1 MAGLIQPRL
10 GVTSAQIR
18 RKKPTFPKD
27 FYSKSLD
34 LLLEGLALL
43 DEEGTICFA
52 NLAMERMLCA
62 CDGSQGGDEGVS
74 LFALDQAEEDRKP
87 EAPSNCLIGESVY
100 SFIPV
105 EFKENFVSLIELLG
119 FGPDSLG
126 PFETALVRQNGRQL
140 QVQLNLGKFNDH
152 GKRFISMMVQD
163 ITEWNEA
170 KTTLEL
176 AKFQIEQSY
185 SETIKGWAMALEL
198 RHLESHEHS
207 KRIVPATL
215 FLAERIGF
223 TVEEMTQ
230 IRHGAYLHDIGKLS
244 IPDDILKKPG
254 PLTPEEWVIMRM
266 HPEYA
271 RQLLEPIE
279 YLKPAIT
286 IPYYHH
292 EKWDG
297 SGYPVGLKG
306 EAIPLPARIFAVVD
320 VAEALLDKRGYRGY
334 AWSDEK
340 VYAYVQ
346 ENVGKHFDPQISR
359 MFLAA
364 FDQILHFLK
373 KPDTI

>member
-1 MAGLIQPRL
+1 MTGLDTRL
-10 GVTSAQIR
+10 GVASARIR
-18 RKKPTFPKD
+18 WKKRSFPKD

-34 LLLEGLALL
+34 LLQEGLALL
-43 DEEGTICFA
+43 DEEGIICYA
-52 NLAMERMLCA
+52 NPAMERLLCTP
-62 CDGSQGGDEGVS
+62 DGLQEGNPGVS
-74 LFALDQAEEDRKP
+74 LFALDQAEEERIP
-87 EAPSNCLIGESVY
+87 EEKLNCLIGESIY
-100 SFIPV
+100 KFMPI
-105 EFKENFVSLIELLG
+105 EFKENFISLIELLG
-119 FGPDSLG
+119 FGPNSLG
-126 PFETALVRQNGRQL
+126 PFEMALVRQNGRQL
-140 QVQLNLGKFNDH
+140 QVQLNLGKLDDH
-152 GKRFISMMVQD
+152 GKRYTAMSVQD
-163 ITEWNEA
+163 ITEWNET

-198 RHLESHEHS
+198 RHLESHEHC

-215 FLAERIGF
+215 FLAEKIGF
-223 TVEEMTQ
+223 SVEEMTQ
-230 IRHGAYLHDIGKLS
+230 IRHGPYLHDIGKLS

-254 PLTPEEWVIMRM
+254 PLTPEEWVTMRM

-297 SGYPVGLKG
+297 SGYPVGLKK

-359 MFLAA
+359 MFLAT

-373 KPDTI
+373 KPDVN